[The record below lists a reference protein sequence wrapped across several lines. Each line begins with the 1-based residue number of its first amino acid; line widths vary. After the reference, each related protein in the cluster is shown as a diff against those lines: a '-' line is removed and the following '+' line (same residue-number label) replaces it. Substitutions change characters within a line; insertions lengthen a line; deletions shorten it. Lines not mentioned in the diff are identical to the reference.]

1 MASQWILANQ
11 DGFETALEF
20 QQNIPIP
27 TAADLGPK
35 EVLVELRAA
44 SLNYRELVIA
54 GPIGVNGP
62 IKPPVVPGCDGAGI
76 IKAVGSDVVNFQVG
90 DRVVTHND
98 ADVDRDGDDKVFT
111 FAEAIVAMGQGADGT
126 LRTHGVFHHNAV
138 VHAPKTLDFLAAS
151 TLTTTWVTAW
161 NAYFG
166 LESRKLTP
174 ESWVLIQ
181 GTGGVSVAAAQI
193 AVAFGANVV
202 ATTSTEE
209 RASRLKA
216 LGAVA
221 VINYRTYAEI
231 WGQKARELT
240 PNGRGFDHILD
251 VGGNETLTHSLKA
264 VRAEGVI
271 SLIGA
276 VGAASA
282 ETVPMVL
289 ALPHTCIV
297 RGFIAGT
304 RRQFQDLNRFI
315 DEKKIQPAVDD
326 VVFDLADAKDAY
338 CRLKEKRHFA
348 KVLIKIEQSAP

>member
-1 MASQWILANQ
+1 V
-11 DGFETALEF
+11 F
-20 QQNIPIP
+20 
-27 TAADLGPK
+27 
-35 EVLVELRAA
+35 
-44 SLNYRELVIA
+44 
-54 GPIGVNGP
+54 
-62 IKPPVVPGCDGAGI
+62 
-76 IKAVGSDVVNFQVG
+76 NFQAG

-98 ADVDRDGDDKVFT
+98 ADVGRDGDDKVFT
-111 FAEAIVAMGQGADGT
+111 LDEVPAALGQGADGT
-126 LRTHGVFHHNAV
+126 LRTHGVFHQNAV

-181 GTGGVSVAAAQI
+181 GTGGVSVAAVQI
-193 AVAFGANVV
+193 AVAVGAHVV

-221 VINYRTYAEI
+221 VINYRTDADT

-240 PNGRGFDHILD
+240 PSGRGFDHILD

-276 VGAASA
+276 VGAPST

-289 ALPHTCIV
+289 ALPHVCIV

-304 RRQFQDLNRFI
+304 RRQFQDLIRFI
-315 DEKKIQPAVDD
+315 DERKIQPAVDD
-326 VVFDLADAKDAY
+326 VVFDLADARDAY
-338 CRLKEKRHFA
+338 RRLKEKKHFA